1 MPGLVPDLS
10 MSEPQRRE
18 SGGGVDLV
26 AETIAGLLGRRAVVA
41 KAICLNDQAD
51 FGPVEVGAEAVHVL
65 TSPVRTLM
73 DLALRLDPDSLRL
86 ALESYAGQPGVGKM
100 GAVLD
105 TRALTLTDSELERRF
120 IPIAVRAGLP
130 QPARSNSG
138 ALVTEHRVRST
149 RE

>member
-73 DLALRLDPDSLRL
+73 DLALRLDPDSLEAAINEANKRGLIDPDSLRL
-86 ALESYAGQPGVGKM
+86 ALESYAGQP
-100 GAVLD
+100 
-105 TRALTLTDSELERRF
+105 
-120 IPIAVRAGLP
+120 
-130 QPARSNSG
+130 
-138 ALVTEHRVRST
+138 
-149 RE
+149 